1 MWNCVQTIN
10 GSESANIE
18 FRAGAG
24 GLHSALN

>member
-1 MWNCVQTIN
+1 LWNCRADEA
-10 GSESANIE
+10 GEPANID